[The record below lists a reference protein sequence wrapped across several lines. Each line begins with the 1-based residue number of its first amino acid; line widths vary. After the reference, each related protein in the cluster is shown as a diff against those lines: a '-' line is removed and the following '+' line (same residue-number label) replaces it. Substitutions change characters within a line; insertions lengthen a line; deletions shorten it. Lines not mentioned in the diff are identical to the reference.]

1 MADLDQGLLGHWVPV
16 GGGACVH
23 RGLTVDAPVVTD
35 VTRREVLCYSDVT
48 PGYFAAIASIFVT
61 SASPP
66 DWPVM
71 ADKCHEIYCMPTT
84 PCC

>member
-35 VTRREVLCYSDVT
+35 VTRREVLCYSHET
-48 PGYFAAIASIFVT
+48 PGFFFAAIASIFVT
-61 SASPP
+61 SASPH

-71 ADKCHEIYCMPTT
+71 ADKCYEIY
-84 PCC
+84 